1 MYVLDMF
8 HKSLFRLE
16 YSLRIAIR
24 PLAAWPRSFYGT
36 YMDIFHVTLE
46 SASAHESFLQTTP
59 SPRTLILT
67 LIEVPSGGFY
77 TDKDFLQRL
86 LEFGVH

>member
-1 MYVLDMF
+1 
-8 HKSLFRLE
+8 
-16 YSLRIAIR
+16 
-24 PLAAWPRSFYGT
+24 
-36 YMDIFHVTLE
+36 MDIFHVTLE